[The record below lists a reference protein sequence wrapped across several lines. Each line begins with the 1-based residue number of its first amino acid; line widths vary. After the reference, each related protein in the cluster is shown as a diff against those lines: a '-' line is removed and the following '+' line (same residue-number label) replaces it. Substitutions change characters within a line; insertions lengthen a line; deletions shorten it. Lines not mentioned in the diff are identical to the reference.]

1 MKMVPVSQ
9 LRNARNVVVYP
20 VEFAQMVTEFAALVR
35 YIFFFFFF
43 FSLSSFNNFSFLYRF
58 SDCILRRDN
67 Q

>member
-35 YIFFFFFF
+35 YIFFFIFFF
-43 FSLSSFNNFSFLYRF
+43 FVKQF
-58 SDCILRRDN
+58 
-67 Q
+67 